1 MTRIR
6 LIAAGCAV
14 VGVAA
19 CATTTDPVE
28 EVVEPAVVETV
39 AIDPAEA
46 FEQEVGSRVYF
57 DFDSATLS
65 SDARSTLGAQ
75 AAWLSRA
82 DNAEI
87 RILIAGNADERGT
100 TEYNQGLGEKRAQ
113 AAVDYL
119 LGAGIDAGRI
129 EMISY
134 GENAP
139 VDSASNESAW
149 AKNRNAQSVLILAGS

>member
-1 MTRIR
+1 MTRIK
-6 LIAAGCAV
+6 LIAASCAV
-14 VGVAA
+14 AGVAA
-19 CATTTDPVE
+19 CATTTEPVE
-28 EVVEPAVVETV
+28 GVSDDAVVETV
-39 AIDPAEA
+39 AVNPADA

-57 DFDSATLS
+57 DFDSAALS

-82 DNAEI
+82 DNADI
-87 RILIAGNADERGT
+87 RILVAGNADERGT
-100 TEYNQGLGEKRAQ
+100 VDYNQALGEKRAQ

-119 LGAGIDAGRI
+119 VAAGIDADRI

-139 VDSASNESAW
+139 VDPGSNESAW